1 VIRRVSTGLRHVGRQ
16 LNLGARMRQF
26 SSASQQHEGLRTRL
40 TDPVMIAT
48 AAELLR
54 QAGYTELAIWRHFL
68 DAFTVDLDALSLI
81 MRELFRPRAADPK
94 PDPGAVSEA
103 PSRHKAGRHLRAA

>member
-1 VIRRVSTGLRHVGRQ
+1 
-16 LNLGARMRQF
+16 MRQF
-26 SSASQQHEGLRTRL
+26 PSASQQHDGLRTRL

-68 DAFTVDLDALSLI
+68 DAFAVDLDALSLI
-81 MRELFRPRAADPK
+81 MRELFRPRAADPR

-103 PSRHKAGRHLRAA
+103 LSRHPAGRHLRAA